1 MIIYN
6 IIKMD
11 KVINNLKITDIC
23 TATQLK
29 KRFKSHLNELGYSDL
44 KVSKIPYLLIQCM
57 IIILEDFL
65 TNSIEHIEKN
75 ETNGLYLLKSKYLT
89 LVFDNYNFVNKYIK
103 KYNKDIKYGDSI
115 YFNINKVYT
124 NLESKFGNKLMIE
137 NEAKNII
144 NYVLLSVQFDLI
156 KLSSIYLTFSG
167 KKTFTSTLLT
177 ESVNYLIDNEEL
189 LKKITLKMDS
199 DDIRTEIDDTEIDDT
214 EIEQIKQEELVL

>member
-1 MIIYN
+1 
-6 IIKMD
+6 MD
-11 KVINNLKITDIC
+11 KIINNLKITDIC

-29 KRFKSHLNELGYSDL
+29 KKFKSHLNELGYDDL
-44 KVSKIPYLLIQCM
+44 KVSKIPYLLIHCI

-75 ETNGLYLLKSKYLT
+75 ETNGLYLLKSKYLQ
-89 LVFDNYNFVNKYIK
+89 LVFNNYNFVNKYIK
-103 KYNKDIKYGDSI
+103 KYNKDIKYGDGI
-115 YFNINKVYT
+115 YFNINKVYS

-156 KLSSIYLTFSG
+156 KLSASYLSFSG
-167 KKTFTSTLLT
+167 KKTFTSNLLS

-199 DDIRTEIDDTEIDDT
+199 DDIRTEIDINEVDVIEVDDFCTVEVEEIDV
-214 EIEQIKQEELVL
+214 I

>member
-1 MIIYN
+1 
-6 IIKMD
+6 
-11 KVINNLKITDIC
+11 
-23 TATQLK
+23 
-29 KRFKSHLNELGYSDL
+29 
-44 KVSKIPYLLIQCM
+44 
-57 IIILEDFL
+57 
-65 TNSIEHIEKN
+65 
-75 ETNGLYLLKSKYLT
+75 
-89 LVFDNYNFVNKYIK
+89 
-103 KYNKDIKYGDSI
+103 
-115 YFNINKVYT
+115 
-124 NLESKFGNKLMIE
+124 MIE

-156 KLSSIYLTFSG
+156 KLSSSYLTFSG

>member
-1 MIIYN
+1 
-6 IIKMD
+6 MD
-11 KVINNLKITDIC
+11 KITNNLKITDIC
-23 TATQLK
+23 SATQLK
-29 KRFKSHLNELGYSDL
+29 KKFKSHLNELGYNDL
-44 KVSKIPYLLIQCM
+44 KVSKTPYLLIQCL

-75 ETNGLYLLKSKYLT
+75 ETNGLYLLKSKYLQ

-103 KYNKDIKYGDSI
+103 KYNKNIKYGNSI

-144 NYVLLSVQFDLI
+144 NYILLSLQFDLI
-156 KLSSIYLTFSG
+156 RLSASYLTFSG
-167 KKTFTSTLLT
+167 KKTMTGNLLS

-199 DDIRTEIDDTEIDDT
+199 HDICTEIDLNDANEVDD
-214 EIEQIKQEELVL
+214 IEQVIQEELEA